1 MFRKNWPL
9 FALGIIAALSLG
21 LATKIFLSRNSI
33 APTQSITN
41 KTQQSIKSWPE
52 ITEKLKNRNSLVAS
66 LASAENTSIED
77 LKSYMLIVDR
87 WRPEAELPWNECAEV
102 LSYLDQKLSN
112 HVAKWSTSNSEK
124 TKALLTDLRRTE
136 ESIRKIT
143 SETTVQK

>member
-1 MFRKNWPL
+1 MFKKNWPL
-9 FALGIIAALSLG
+9 FILGAVAVLSLG
-21 LATKIFLSRNSI
+21 LATKLYLSRNSNE
-33 APTQSITN
+33 PLQTTTS

-52 ITEKLKNRNSLVAS
+52 VTEKLKNRNALVVT
-66 LASAENTSIED
+66 LASVENTSIED
-77 LKSYMLIVDR
+77 LKAYMLIVDR

-112 HVAKWSTSNSEK
+112 HVAKWSASDSQK

-143 SETTVQK
+143 EPNPRP